1 MGDAA
6 QMLAV
11 AREKTR
17 FPQLEY
23 LCCAMEDVE
32 FPEESFDIV
41 LSSLAF
47 HYVADYGR
55 LVGKIHNS

>member
-1 MGDAA
+1 
-6 QMLAV
+6 MLAV

-23 LCCAMEDVE
+23 LCCAMEGVE